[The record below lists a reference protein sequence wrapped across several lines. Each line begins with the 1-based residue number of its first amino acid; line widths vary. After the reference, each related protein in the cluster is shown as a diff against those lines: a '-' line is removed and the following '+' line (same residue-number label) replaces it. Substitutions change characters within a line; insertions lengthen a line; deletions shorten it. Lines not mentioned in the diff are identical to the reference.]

1 MPSLCPTTIRRV
13 DLDYIKS
20 FTPNAAADY
29 YRRDS
34 DDVNTDPDDD
44 DGGVGWVY
52 ALSFEELQMGK
63 VVPPTKGALV
73 RQRRHVRR
81 LIYIQS
87 NYLYASMPNEI
98 EPEFGQFDIEI
109 EGDGEPDYSDDAS
122 TVITG
127 SDHTPTQH
135 DHPEGEQRPMMS
147 PAQTTE
153 SSSYSSNNNN
163 KQSPKLHKA
172 FSRSSILSNISTVF
186 GRASAIATSTG
197 GEAMDPL
204 WRVSSPELLEL
215 GKRIRGL
222 EAEAKK
228 YSEQQ
233 QRSWKADEKPR
244 LEEGIASLGTHW
256 SMPRRWSM
264 MSCR

>member
-1 MPSLCPTTIRRV
+1 M

-20 FTPNAAADY
+20 FTPNASAEY

-34 DDVNTDPDDD
+34 DDGFDDVNTDQE
-44 DGGVGWVY
+44 GAGWVY
-52 ALSFEELQMGK
+52 ALSFDELQMGK

-87 NYLYASMPNEI
+87 SYLYASMPNEI

-109 EGDGEPDYSDDAS
+109 EDDGEPCDYTDDAS
-122 TVITG
+122 TVLTG
-127 SDHTPTQH
+127 SDHTPTH
-135 DHPEGEQRPMMS
+135 YDPGPMKT
-147 PAQTTE
+147 PVIHTAN
-153 SSSYSSNNNN
+153 SSSSNSNNNN

-186 GRASAIATSTG
+186 GRASAIATSSSTG
-197 GEAMDPL
+197 GETMDPL
-204 WRVSSPELLEL
+204 WRVISPELVEL
-215 GKRIRGL
+215 GKKIRAL
-222 EAEAKK
+222 EAEVRK

-233 QRSWKADEKPR
+233 QRSWKTDEKPR
-244 LEEGIASLGTHW
+244 LEEDIASLGTHCLSRWW
-256 SMPRRWSM
+256 SMLSRLASV
-264 MSCR
+264 